1 MIWLVYLAFLPIT
14 LIVLLVKAI
23 YYYSTRNEKPHTKAG
38 NEVVVCKKC
47 GAYLI
52 TSEDMFSTHTRI
64 ACSKQDMLSLIA
76 PVLEIMREENIK
88 YKIIETNENI
98 VEDIKIEYTNIING
112 KTLLTEIYI
121 KDTPTG
127 RSIIVSCD
135 ETNFEYS
142 HKDYAY
148 LIVKR
153 LDYHFH
159 R

>member
-1 MIWLVYLAFLPIT
+1 MSIRYTITTKQWKCPRCQTIAKKRRDDDMIWLVYLAFLPIT

-76 PVLEIMREENIK
+76 PVLEIMRE
-88 YKIIETNENI
+88 
-98 VEDIKIEYTNIING
+98 
-112 KTLLTEIYI
+112 
-121 KDTPTG
+121 
-127 RSIIVSCD
+127 
-135 ETNFEYS
+135 
-142 HKDYAY
+142 
-148 LIVKR
+148 
-153 LDYHFH
+153 
-159 R
+159 